1 MSDDNSSS
9 ENESLPDVGEMRK
22 RKLTDSSP
30 KRQKNKKNRSEL
42 LKAPTTEELNK
53 LRETENLYS
62 SNLIRLQIEEVLA
75 EINVKQ
81 KFINRIEHWFNQ
93 VNGVIKNL
101 EDKEDISI
109 GEISLQTNEGLSK
122 RSKFI
127 NALFENTTVLKH
139 DKDFAVKFIHP
150 ESCSIFGEYQL
161 QCLSKTDV
169 QLNINVKIPAHKM
182 YDYAIMPVQEI
193 KVCDHNMA
201 RMEFS
206 ELMLMHIQQNPTF
219 LANIICTDEAKFS
232 RLQDKNRFATIYENI
247 PPARKWKYYG
257 FYDILII
264 NELSNILRRG
274 LTNRVS
280 SIAPHIYQSIVAEN
294 SSTSNITF
302 GINLNPEFA
311 FNIIERG
318 PSEDNPAAVKQFQ
331 EFWKGLTSF
340 RRFQDSSVAE
350 VVYFQCRTLQDK
362 RNIFMRIL
370 EFLFTKKYPINIKV
384 VANEFERVLKLEKTI
399 IHFPTGTNEEA
410 CLKVKH
416 IYTDLNKMLRG
427 LQLPLIITNIQ
438 GSSDVFS
445 YTEVFPPVPTTY
457 KEDQDLQHINNKL
470 ILNQDIQKLLQYVAP
485 IECVV
490 QMGIV
495 SYKDNEE
502 SLKLERELEILPKV
516 TSALSGLHHSYPS
529 FGPTCALIKRWLRSQ
544 MIDDYH
550 ISNTVINLWNA
561 SVFLND
567 PPYETAQLPQVA
579 FLRFLKYLI
588 DFDWKL
594 NPVIVNFNDDISK
607 SELSDIEARFQQNRN
622 SYPDLYVV
630 TPYDQSKSSFTKQHP
645 SKHILKRIRLLAS
658 ETYKFLIDA
667 ITKWDDFSVKDLFIP
682 TLQGYDVLIY
692 LKTTLNPLSHQ
703 NTFLYNSLDRSYI
716 ERYDKTVSTK
726 MPVVDFNP
734 VDKYIQELREIYG
747 EYAVFFHDCYGG
759 NVIGILWN
767 KHVLEPRDFK
777 VLHVNAKKLING
789 KLTIN
794 YDVILEDIYNR
805 GYGLIKSIE
814 KNVII

>member
-81 KFINRIEHWFNQ
+81 KFINQIEHWFNQ
-93 VNGVIKNL
+93 FNGVIKNL

-169 QLNINVKIPAHKM
+169 QLNINVKIPAVCFSAK
-182 YDYAIMPVQEI
+182 DYLNNRKYTA
-193 KVCDHNMA
+193 
-201 RMEFS
+201 
-206 ELMLMHIQQNPTF
+206 MLLRTKLLNCIRF
-219 LANIICTDEAKFS
+219 

-280 SIAPHIYQSIVAEN
+280 SIAPHIYQSIVEEN

-470 ILNQDIQKLLQYVAP
+470 ILKQDIQKLLQYVAP

-490 QMGIV
+490 QMGKSSGWPDDVNVLRCMKCEFYIRLSELLESECNIISSVTLDYLDIFYEGLVFRIRLFVPKELMLLKKIVDNEGIV

-579 FLRFLKYLI
+579 FLRFLKYVI

-667 ITKWDDFSVKDLFIP
+667 ITKWDDFSVKVIMMFI
-682 TLQGYDVLIY
+682 
-692 LKTTLNPLSHQ
+692 
-703 NTFLYNSLDRSYI
+703 
-716 ERYDKTVSTK
+716 
-726 MPVVDFNP
+726 
-734 VDKYIQELREIYG
+734 
-747 EYAVFFHDCYGG
+747 
-759 NVIGILWN
+759 
-767 KHVLEPRDFK
+767 
-777 VLHVNAKKLING
+777 
-789 KLTIN
+789 
-794 YDVILEDIYNR
+794 
-805 GYGLIKSIE
+805 
-814 KNVII
+814 